1 MVSRDQAPQY
11 VALWDFEARTEKEL
25 SFREGDIF
33 YVTSKKGQWCMA
45 ERLGPSGRVVAQ
57 GFVPLNYLAQ
67 METLES
73 EPWFFGCI
81 SRSEATH
88 RLQAEGTRRGAFLIR
103 VSLKPGADYV
113 LSVRD
118 TQTVRHYKIWR
129 QAGGRLHLNE
139 ALSFSS
145 LSDLVAHH
153 REEVLTHGL
162 QLTAPCSK
170 DEQEPLP
177 YCDDWELPREEF
189 SLHRKLGQG
198 CFGEVFKGLWKGQV
212 EVAVKVIPRAD
223 LRQQHII
230 RSEIQTMKK
239 LRHKHI
245 LSLYAV
251 VSVGDPVY
259 IITELMPKG
268 SLLSLLQEPEETD
281 LPVSELVDFASQVT
295 EGMCYLQSQ
304 NYIHR
309 DLAARNILVGKN
321 NICKVGDFG
330 LARLIKEGTYLSS
343 ERQIP
348 FKWTAPEA
356 LTQGHYSIKSDVWS
370 FGVLLYE
377 IFSKGQAPYPGMS
390 NLEASQRVNAG
401 YRMPCP
407 AACPPAMHRLMLACW
422 HEDAEQRPCFLV
434 VQERLG
440 AFSRYENPL

>member
-1 MVSRDQAPQY
+1 MVSRDQGPQY

-25 SFREGDIF
+25 SFHEGDLF
-33 YVTSKKGQWCMA
+33 HVTLIKGQWCMA
-45 ERLGPSGRVVAQ
+45 ELLDPSGRVVAQ
-57 GFVPLNYLAQ
+57 GYVPLDYLAQ
-67 METLES
+67 KETLES

-88 RLQAEGTRRGAFLIR
+88 RLQAEGVGRGAFLIR
-103 VSLKPGADYV
+103 VSQKPGADYV

-129 QAGGRLHLNE
+129 QEGGRLHLSE
-139 ALSFSS
+139 ALSFPS
-145 LSDLVAHH
+145 LSELVTHH
-153 REEVLTHGL
+153 REESLTHGL
-162 QLTAPCSK
+162 RLAAPCSK

-177 YCDDWELPREEF
+177 YCDDWERPREEF
-189 SLHRKLGQG
+189 SLCRKLGQG
-198 CFGEVFKGLWKGQV
+198 CFGEVYEGLWKDQV
-212 EVAVKVIPRAD
+212 QVAIKVIPRAD
-223 LRQQHII
+223 LRQQHVIH
-230 RSEIQTMKK
+230 SEIQAMKK

-268 SLLSLLQEPEETD
+268 SLLSLLRESEETD
-281 LPVSELVDFASQVT
+281 LPMSELVDFASQVV

-330 LARLIKEGTYLSS
+330 LARLIKEGTYLSC
-343 ERQIP
+343 ENNIP
-348 FKWTAPEA
+348 YKWTAPEA
-356 LTQGHYSIKSDVWS
+356 LARGHYSIKSDIWS
-370 FGVLLYE
+370 FGVLLHE
-377 IFSKGQAPYPGMS
+377 IFSKGQGPYPGMS
-390 NLEASQRVNAG
+390 NLEASRRVNAG

-407 AACPPAMHRLMLACW
+407 VECPPAMHRLMLACW
-422 HEDAEQRPCFLV
+422 HEDPKQRPCFLA
-434 VQERLG
+434 VQEQLCTL
-440 AFSRYENPL
+440 SRYENPL